1 MREAKARYFAA
12 LIIALL
18 ALALRWRA
26 VLMLPVDYDEP
37 IYMDAAAQYAS
48 AIAAKDWP
56 RLLANR
62 HTIEHPPLVKLL

>member
-1 MREAKARYFAA
+1 MTEAKARYCAA

-26 VLMLPVDYDEP
+26 ALMLAVDYDEP

-62 HTIEHPPLVKLL
+62 RTIEHPPLVKLL